1 MSHPSWRP
9 METEIHSYLNPL
21 EFEIQ
26 LKFQDSNPSWYYS
39 SPGFSAPLACSSW
52 ERWDIAKVARRQQPR
67 SHPSRPRHWQTRM
80 TGIGPLNNWQN
91 NSIYNSHLPTK
102 IERCHLHL
110 QIFAEIVIELTGVYL
125 LERISTSRCI
135 SRHWPNTQIAS
146 GGTCA
151 LWVPCTGTPRGTRGG
166 TGAASWPKGSAFRS
180 ACRV

>member
-52 ERWDIAKVARRQQPR
+52 ERWDIAKVARMQQPR
-67 SHPSRPRHWQTRM
+67 SHPSRPHHWQTRM

-125 LERISTSRCI
+125 LERIIKYLYIDESPGIDR
-135 SRHWPNTQIAS
+135 
-146 GGTCA
+146 
-151 LWVPCTGTPRGTRGG
+151 TP
-166 TGAASWPKGSAFRS
+166 K
-180 ACRV
+180 